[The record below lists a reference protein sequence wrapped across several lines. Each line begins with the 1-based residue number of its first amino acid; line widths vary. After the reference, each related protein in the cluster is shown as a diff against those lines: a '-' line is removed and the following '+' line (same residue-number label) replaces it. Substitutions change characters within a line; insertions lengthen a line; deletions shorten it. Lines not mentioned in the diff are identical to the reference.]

1 MTVSKSF
8 PTQDPGGQPITDTRR
23 VLAGLIAR
31 NADGTPRPGILP
43 PVATALVAG
52 RASMAYDVAPFIAAT
67 ARFNN
72 GIELVANDAV
82 VQVATDPAPNANSRI
97 DVIYVRSRF
106 LQHADGSNLVEL
118 AVAKGLA
125 AAIPQKPSIPAGALE
140 LGWATVPSTATTT
153 LSNGVVITQTHPFTA
168 AAGGTVWV
176 RNAAEMAAWV
186 APNGARVL
194 RLDNGSEF
202 ERIGGAWVNILAKTP
217 LAIMR
222 RTNAGLLAVNGNNN
236 GGKYTDLSA
245 TGAWTATNGVL
256 RGFTYDNGL
265 IADRDGWCEVFWNLW
280 AIGTVGG
287 IAGIAVNAASLPGGI
302 PGGDKLHAIDH
313 IGFKV
318 VSLGS
323 ATGRVYLNSGDKL
336 TLWGYGDQVDM
347 PIRGATALEP
357 MHWGARWAA
366 P

>member
-72 GIELVANDAV
+72 GIELVANDAL

-125 AAIPQKPSIPAGALE
+125 AAIPQKPPIPAGALE

-176 RNAAEMAAWV
+176 RNAAEMAAWIP
-186 APNGARVL
+186 AAGSSAY
-194 RLDNGSEF
+194 RLDNGQTYEY
-202 ERIGGAWVNILAKTP
+202 RTIAIGAPSNGWYSRSPHTLRRMGNNQPVSGVMTP
-217 LAIMR
+217 LIKTGRASGV
-222 RTNAGLLAVNGNNN
+222 TNNAGVLAYQFPEAFPGGCVAVTLQAMQTIAGNPQLLGDGSSMDANGFS
-236 GGKYTDLSA
+236 TFWPALA
-245 TGAWTATNGVL
+245 GASVQVP
-256 RGFTYDNGL
+256 Y
-265 IADRDGWCEVFWNLW
+265 I
-280 AIGTVGG
+280 AIG
-287 IAGIAVNAASLPGGI
+287 
-302 PGGDKLHAIDH
+302 
-313 IGFKV
+313 
-318 VSLGS
+318 
-323 ATGRVYLNSGDKL
+323 Y
-336 TLWGYGDQVDM
+336 
-347 PIRGATALEP
+347 
-357 MHWGARWAA
+357 
-366 P
+366 